1 VTDRTGSTNI
11 PGGVSREGALGRV
24 LPMGLAV
31 RTAPSARPPDTTAE
45 VTVKKLL
52 TWLALAFVVFYVIS
66 APEDSAD
73 FVRTA
78 GQALGN
84 AASSLASFFDSLA

>member
-1 VTDRTGSTNI
+1 MTDRTG
-11 PGGVSREGALGRV
+11 PHPRRRVPRWGPWGVCYAWGSPCGR
-24 LPMGLAV
+24 PRPRAHP
-31 RTAPSARPPDTTAE
+31 TATAE
-45 VTVKKLL
+45 VTVKKVL

-78 GQALGN
+78 GQALGD
-84 AASSLASFFDSLA
+84 AASSLAEFFESLA

>member
-1 VTDRTGSTNI
+1 
-11 PGGVSREGALGRV
+11 V
-24 LPMGLAV
+24 LPMGPAV

-45 VTVKKLL
+45 VTVKKVL

-66 APEDSAD
+66 APESSAD

-78 GQALGN
+78 GQALGD
-84 AASSLASFFDSLA
+84 AASSLASFFESLA

>member
-1 VTDRTGSTNI
+1 MTDRTGRI
-11 PGGVSREGALGRV
+11 PGGVSPEGALGRV

-31 RTAPSARPPDTTAE
+31 RAAPSARPPDPTAE
-45 VTVKKLL
+45 VTVKKVL

-78 GQALGN
+78 GQALGD
-84 AASSLASFFDSLA
+84 AATSLASFFDSLA